1 VYEIRKNNICLKIF
15 KITNT
20 MDSIL
25 AVEKEVDKAIDSFE
39 TFYQGVDD
47 DIDRALETVLKNM
60 NEIMRSKLITYSL
73 ISLSLNNK
81 IEKKTDENDQALN
94 VTSIAYVQQC
104 KEQIR
109 DLVKKYSDKHKD
121 LHGSISKIGKVIDK
135 VKSECIGCLL
145 K

>member
-1 VYEIRKNNICLKIF
+1 
-15 KITNT
+15 

-60 NEIMRSKLITYSL
+60 NEIMRSKLISYSL

-81 IEKKTDENDQALN
+81 IEKKPDENDQALN

>member
-1 VYEIRKNNICLKIF
+1 
-15 KITNT
+15 

>member
-1 VYEIRKNNICLKIF
+1 
-15 KITNT
+15 

-81 IEKKTDENDQALN
+81 IEKKPDENDQALN